1 MNGAA
6 IGIARIF
13 IKVYGADQT
22 FVIWQWKIVWIGFAA
37 FHTI

>member
-1 MNGAA
+1 MVANAKTTMNGAA

-22 FVIWQWKIVWIGFAA
+22 FVIWQ
-37 FHTI
+37 